1 MRDGHR
7 VDAERVGEAAA
18 PWGGV
23 AAYGIQALESA
34 AVAEVRMVPLA
45 TLESRQQSKH
55 LLGQGDSTRRLQ
67 SVTAALAAFARSA
80 TAPAATLLVTA
91 RQAREP
97 ASRPSHG
104 SLRQRL
110 ACSVRPEGASLRAL
124 GPRRF
129 SPSFAVQALSWF
141 PK

>member
-7 VDAERVGEAAA
+7 VDAERLGEAAA

-23 AAYGIQALESA
+23 AAYSIQALESA

-55 LLGQGDSTRRLQ
+55 LLGQGDSTRHQQ

-80 TAPAATLLVTA
+80 TAPGATLLVTA
-91 RQAREP
+91 GRAHE
-97 ASRPSHG
+97 ATRPSHG
-104 SLRQRL
+104 SLRQRH

-124 GPRRF
+124 GPRRL